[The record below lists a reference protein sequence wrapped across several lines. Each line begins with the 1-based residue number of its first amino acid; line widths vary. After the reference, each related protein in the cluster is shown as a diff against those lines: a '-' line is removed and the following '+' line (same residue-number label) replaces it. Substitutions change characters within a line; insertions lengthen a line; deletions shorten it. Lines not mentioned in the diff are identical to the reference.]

1 MDSENKE
8 EASSTIISI
17 SVNDLSEK
25 YEPEAS
31 EVEPIEIKDEPGDLN
46 NAILIE
52 DSDRSQSSDDDVVIK
67 DYEAEFVENDFQN
80 EPYDEYILDESDNEE
95 IIECEDEKSEE
106 ELAEADE
113 GKGETKKKRK
123 RKRRKAR
130 KHESIQYGFDSRKPV
145 TSTRLFILGA
155 MERLMYL
162 YWPQPVSD
170 FYCRCCNYLEFEN
183 EEELNKH
190 NETEGHKVS
199 CLSFYS
205 FFLMKMR
212 MNLDE
217 IFLFVI

>member
-8 EASSTIISI
+8 EASIEITSI
-17 SVNDLSEK
+17 SVNDLSE
-25 YEPEAS
+25 ECEIEAS
-31 EVEPIEIKDEPGDLN
+31 KVEPIEIEDEPGDLN

-52 DSDRSQSSDDDVVIK
+52 DSDRSQSSDDEVVIK
-67 DYEAEFVENDFQN
+67 DYEAELDENGFQN
-80 EPYDEYILDESDNEE
+80 EAYDEYISDEGSNNEE
-95 IIECEDEKSEE
+95 LIECENQKSEE

-113 GKGETKKKRK
+113 EKGETKKKRK

-130 KHESIQYGFDSRKPV
+130 KHESIQYGFDPKKPMTSR
-145 TSTRLFILGA
+145 RLFILGA

-162 YWPQPVSD
+162 YWPQPISD

-199 CLSFYS
+199 CTIL
-205 FFLMKMR
+205 
-212 MNLDE
+212 
-217 IFLFVI
+217 